1 MNPKIY
7 NMKSKITLFCLTFLL
22 MVGVGTAQN
31 KDAPKSIISQNV
43 GISKY
48 HDRKELEQM
57 QKGVLLGLYN
67 ERIEIIIKILPYIAF
82 ATKPGVT
89 MSTFGIPDTKDNRSA
104 LDTQIDAT
112 KEYFLSTMDFQNK
125 ILPYS
130 DRTNLIAAILF
141 YEETLKAL
149 HIYSENNRF

>member
-1 MNPKIY
+1 
-7 NMKSKITLFCLTFLL
+7 MKTKITLLFMTFFLL
-22 MVGVGTAQN
+22 IGTGIGKAQS
-31 KDAPKSIISQNV
+31 KGAPKSIISQNV
-43 GISKY
+43 SITKY

-57 QKGVLLGLYN
+57 QKGSLLGLYN

-89 MSTFGIPDTKDNRSA
+89 MSTFGIPDTKDNRNA
-104 LDTQIDAT
+104 LDNQIEAT
-112 KEYFLSTMDFQNK
+112 TNYFLSTMDFQRK

-130 DRTNLIAAILF
+130 DRANLIAAILF
-141 YEETLKAL
+141 YEDTLKAL

>member
-1 MNPKIY
+1 
-7 NMKSKITLFCLTFLL
+7 MKSRITLICLTFLL
-22 MVGVGTAQN
+22 MTGIGTAQN
-31 KDAPKSIISQNV
+31 KDAPKSIISQDV
-43 GISKY
+43 SISKY

-89 MSTFGIPDTKDNRSA
+89 MSTFGIPDTKENRSA
-104 LDTQIDAT
+104 LDNQIDAT
-112 KEYFLSTMDFQNK
+112 RNYFLSTMDFQNK

-130 DRTNLIAAILF
+130 DRSNLIAAILF

>member
-1 MNPKIY
+1 
-7 NMKSKITLFCLTFLL
+7 MKSKIILFCFTFLFL
-22 MVGVGTAQN
+22 TGVSFAQ
-31 KDAPKSIISQNV
+31 KDAPKSIISQDV
-43 GISKY
+43 SISKY

-57 QKGVLLGLYN
+57 QKGALLGLYN
-67 ERIEIIIKILPYIAF
+67 ERIEIIVKILPYIAF

-89 MSTFGIPDTKDNRSA
+89 MSTFGIPDTKENRNA
-104 LDTQIDAT
+104 LDDQIDAT
-112 KEYFLSTMDFQNK
+112 SNYFQSTMDFQNK

-130 DRTNLIAAILF
+130 DRANLIAAILF